1 MRIVNYKESQNRI
14 KNILD
19 RSIDS
24 DESIV
29 NSVREIISNVRKK
42 GDTAI
47 FDYTEKFDNYKK
59 DDYDLVVETDFF
71 EKCRKEVDEDLLS
84 IIMEAAGNIKRY
96 HRFQKEESWMENF
109 DHGVK
114 LGQKITPLE
123 RVGVYVPGG
132 KAFYPSSLLMNVIPA
147 MVAGVEDIV
156 VVSPPRGFMETP
168 MIGAILFELGI
179 KKAYLV
185 GGAQAISALAFGT
198 ETIPKVDKI
207 VGPGNIFVATA
218 KRELF
223 GFVDIDMIAGPSE
236 VVVLAESK
244 IANPLWTALDI
255 LSQSE
260 HRTGFESSVL
270 ITDSVEFAE
279 KVNEHITKQLKEVD
293 YAEKVE
299 EILEK
304 FGASIIVEN
313 MDEGIEVVNRISPE
327 HLEILV
333 EDEDRILEKIKHAG
347 AIFVGNYSSEP
358 IGDYWAGP
366 NHVLPTSGT
375 ARFFSPLGTYDF
387 VKKSS
392 VIRYTKDAILK
403 NGKKINTFAQSE
415 DLYFHG
421 KAVLQRYKDLGGY

>member
-1 MRIVNYKESQNRI
+1 MRIVNYKESQDTI
-14 KNILD
+14 KYILD

-24 DESIV
+24 DPKIV
-29 NSVREIISNVRKK
+29 DIVRDVVHNVRTN
-42 GDTAI
+42 GDKAV
-47 FDYTEKFDNYKK
+47 FEYTEKFDGYKK
-59 DDYDLVVETDFF
+59 DDFSMVVDTEFF
-71 EKCRKEVDEDLLS
+71 KKCRKEVDEDLMA
-84 IIMEAAGNIKRY
+84 IIMESAENIKKY
-96 HRFQKEESWMENF
+96 HEFQKEKSWSEDFGDN
-109 DHGVK
+109 VQ

-132 KAFYPSSLLMNVIPA
+132 KAFYPSSLLMNVMPA
-147 MVAGVEDIV
+147 MVAGVEEIV
-156 VVSPPRGFMETP
+156 VVSPPRGFLETP

-179 KKAYLV
+179 EKAYLV
-185 GGAQAISALAFGT
+185 GGAQAVAALAHGT

-218 KRELF
+218 KREVF

-244 IANPLWTALDI
+244 VANPLWTALDI

-260 HRTGFESSVL
+260 HRTGYESSVL
-270 ITDSVEFAE
+270 ICDSVEFAE
-279 KVNEHITKQLKEVD
+279 EVNKHITEQLKEVD
-293 YAEKVE
+293 YADKVE

-304 FGASIIVEN
+304 FGAAIIVDDMN
-313 MDEGIEVVNRISPE
+313 EGIDVVNRIAPE

-333 EDEDRILEKIKHAG
+333 TDEDATIEKIKHAG

-392 VIRYTKDAILK
+392 VIRYSKEAILK
-403 NGKKINTFAQSE
+403 HGKKIDTFAKSE

-421 KAVLQRYKDLGGY
+421 KAVLQRYNDLQE